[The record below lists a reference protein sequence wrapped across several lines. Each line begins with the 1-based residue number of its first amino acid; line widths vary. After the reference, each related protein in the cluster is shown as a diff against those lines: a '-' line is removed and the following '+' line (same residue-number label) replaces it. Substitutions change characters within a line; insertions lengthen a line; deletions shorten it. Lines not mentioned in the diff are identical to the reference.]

1 MQPVMKFRYASLCQ
15 ENMKISAALL
25 TLTTVLLVGC
35 ASHPSPSTAPG
46 QSSSLT
52 SDGGLIHAR
61 YQGYSILY
69 RLMSDEGNVDKILV
83 VKSVDDPVK
92 QLIKQIALTCSDAK
106 TQLDDYQKQDGRSE
120 FNVPD
125 LPRLEQETR
134 DLEAKT
140 DEKELLFSS
149 GKTFQLRLILTQL
162 QATRYG
168 QLLCTALAQIE
179 DDPQRKDFLTRLASN
194 LGVYHDQLTDMI
206 AAK

>member
-1 MQPVMKFRYASLCQ
+1 
-15 ENMKISAALL
+15 MKICAALL
-25 TLTTVLLVGC
+25 SLVAIGLVGC
-35 ASHPSPSTAPG
+35 ASHQTPTTGPASPA
-46 QSSSLT
+46 

-69 RLMSDEGNVDKILV
+69 RLMSDEGDVDKILV

-92 QLIKQIALTCSDAK
+92 QLIKQIASTCSDAK

-125 LPRLEQETR
+125 LPRMEQETR
-134 DLEAKT
+134 DLESKT

-168 QLLCTALAQIE
+168 QLLCTALVQIE

-194 LGVYHDQLTDMI
+194 LGAYHDQLADMI
-206 AAK
+206 QAK

>member
-1 MQPVMKFRYASLCQ
+1 MRPVMKFRYASSCQ
-15 ENMKISAALL
+15 ANMKTSAALL
-25 TLTTVLLVGC
+25 TLTTVVLAGC
-35 ASHPSPSTAPG
+35 ASHQSPTTGPG
-46 QSSSLT
+46 QSSSPT
-52 SDGGLIHAR
+52 SGGGLIHAR

-92 QLIKQIALTCSDAK
+92 QLIKQIASTCSDAK
-106 TQLDDYQKQDGRSE
+106 TQLDNYQKQDGRSE

-125 LPRLEQETR
+125 LPRIEQETR
-134 DLEAKT
+134 DLESKT

-168 QLLCTALAQIE
+168 QLLCTALVQIE

>member
-1 MQPVMKFRYASLCQ
+1 
-15 ENMKISAALL
+15 MKISAALL
-25 TLTTVLLVGC
+25 AFTMSVLVGC
-35 ASHPSPSTAPG
+35 ASHQSSSTAAG

-92 QLIKQIALTCSDAK
+92 QLIKQIASTCSDAK

-125 LPRLEQETR
+125 LPRMEQETR
-134 DLEAKT
+134 DLESKT
-140 DEKELLFSS
+140 DEKEILFSS

-168 QLLCTALAQIE
+168 QLLCTALVQIE
-179 DDPQRKDFLTRLASN
+179 DNPQRKDFLTKLASN